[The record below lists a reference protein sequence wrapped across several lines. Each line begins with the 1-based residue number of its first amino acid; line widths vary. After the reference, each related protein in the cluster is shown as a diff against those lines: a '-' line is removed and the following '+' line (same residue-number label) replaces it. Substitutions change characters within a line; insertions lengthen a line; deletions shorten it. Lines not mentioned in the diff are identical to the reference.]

1 MPAKPL
7 ISFIVYNHD
16 AEPAIL
22 SQCLDSITQLSL
34 ASADREIIVVD
45 NGNSTEALNIP
56 LGKDDEIT
64 YIHQRYMGVSA
75 AYSMGLRMSTARY
88 VQFVGSHDLL
98 IRAPYEHCLD
108 IARYHNPDV
117 VFYKNTD
124 NPDNATTPFTYEG
137 PMQGSTYMKGNTIQ
151 AAKIGYLFEKNV
163 IVSEEFNERI
173 ANKNEFLTK
182 LLLQSERFFYTDS
195 NAYMESRLSTLST
208 ADASIHAH
216 RLAETEK
223 TLQNMLKLV
232 VPETDRPAMNRRIAQ
247 LTMDYLCD
255 VIRTTH
261 DKKTLVKTMERLARK
276 GLYPLPDRNYTK
288 KYAYFRKMIGNPITR
303 NLLFYL
309 IK

>member
-16 AEPAIL
+16 TKPASL
-22 SQCLDSITQLSL
+22 SECLDSIAQLSL
-34 ASADREIIVVD
+34 AAADREIIVVD
-45 NGNSTEALNIP
+45 DAETADSLNMLI
-56 LGKDDEIT
+56 GKEDEIM
-64 YIHQRYMGVSA
+64 YIHQRHIGVSA
-75 AYSMGLRMSTARY
+75 ACTLGLRMSTARY
-88 VQFVGSHDLL
+88 IQFVSRNDRLL
-98 IRAPYEHCLD
+98 RAPYEHCLD

-117 VFYKNTD
+117 VFYKHTD
-124 NPDNATTPFTYEG
+124 NPNDATTPFTYEG
-137 PMQGSTYMKGNTIQ
+137 PMLGSTYMKANTIQ
-151 AAKIGYLFEKNV
+151 AAKIGYLFEKNM
-163 IVSEEFNERI
+163 IVSDEFNERI
-173 ANKNEFLTK
+173 ADKNEFLTK
-182 LLLQSERFFYTDS
+182 LLLRSERFYYTD
-195 NAYMESRLSTLST
+195 AYAYLASQQAAQSA
-208 ADASIHAH
+208 ADSSAHAN

-223 TLQNMLKLV
+223 TLVNMLKLV
-232 VPETDRPAMNRRIAQ
+232 VPETDRPALSRRIAQ